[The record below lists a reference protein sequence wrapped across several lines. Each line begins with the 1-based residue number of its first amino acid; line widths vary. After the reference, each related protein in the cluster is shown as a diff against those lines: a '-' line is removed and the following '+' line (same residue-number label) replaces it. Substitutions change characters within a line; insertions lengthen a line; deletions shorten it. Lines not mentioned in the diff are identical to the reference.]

1 MMYVGVVETP
11 NLITWRHRRMRH
23 TSSQLPLT
31 TPWIDHPH
39 ATELAAMST
48 LLDEQPA
55 LAARVQQDLDAR
67 CPKNPRT
74 GRAGLTAEQTLRIL
88 ILRQLMGWTYEELA
102 FHLADS
108 ATYRAFARL
117 GALTSPPSKSALADT
132 LRRAHP
138 ATLRRLNDALVTSP
152 AARAVE
158 PARTVRMDA
167 TVVPVTIHHPTD
179 SSLLVD
185 GVRVLDRL
193 LQRLEA
199 AVGFTAYHRHLKRV
213 KRRAL
218 EIDHLAPQAT
228 ARRRQCYRELL
239 ELTTATAD
247 YATCGLAHLECL
259 LECLAPTPERDRLR
273 AQLRRVLPLVAQVID
288 QTTRRVLRGEVV
300 PADEKL
306 VSLFEA
312 HADVLVKERRE
323 TYYGHKVYLTTGGSG
338 LILDCAIPKGNPADS
353 TWTVPLV
360 RRQQRLFGDAPRQ
373 ASFDGAFASRDN
385 LAVCK
390 ALGVEDVCFAK
401 RRGLA
406 ISDMVSSEW
415 VYAKLRR
422 FRAGIEAGISL
433 LKRVFG
439 LARCVWKGAAGFH
452 AYVRAAVL
460 AANLLVLAR
469 ARLA

>member
-1 MMYVGVVETP
+1 
-11 NLITWRHRRMRH
+11 MRH
-23 TSSQLPLT
+23 HSPQLPLT

-39 ATELAAMST
+39 ATELAAMSA

-55 LAARVQQDLDAR
+55 LAARVQQALDAR
-67 CPKNPRT
+67 CPRNPRT
-74 GRAGLTAEQTLRIL
+74 GRRGLTGEQTLRIL
-88 ILRQLMGWTYEELA
+88 VLRQLTGWTYEELA

-117 GALTSPPSKSALADT
+117 GALTSPPSKSAVADT
-132 LRRAHP
+132 LRRVPP
-138 ATLRRLNDALVTSP
+138 ATLRRVNDGLVTSP

-167 TVVPVTIHHPTD
+167 TVVPVAIHHPTD
-179 SSLLVD
+179 SGLLVD
-185 GVRVLDRL
+185 GVRVLGRL
-193 LQRLEA
+193 LGRLEA
-199 AVGFTAYHRHLKRV
+199 AVGFTAYHRHLTRA

-218 EIDHLAPQAT
+218 EIDHLAPQAA
-228 ARRRQCYRELL
+228 ARRRRCYRDLL
-239 ELTTATAD
+239 AVAAATAD

-259 LECLAPTPERDRLR
+259 PPAPERDRLR
-273 AQLRRVLPLVAQVID
+273 AQLTRVLPLVARVID
-288 QTTRRVLRGEVV
+288 QTRRRVLRGEAV

-312 HADVLVKERRE
+312 HADVLVKERRA
-323 TYYGHKVYLTTGGSG
+323 TYYGHKVYLTTGASG
-338 LILDCAIPKGNPADS
+338 LFLDCAIPKGNPADS
-353 TWTVPLV
+353 TWAVPLV
-360 RRQQRLFGDAPRQ
+360 RRQRRLFGDAPRQ

-385 LAVCK
+385 LSACK
-390 ALGVEDVCFAK
+390 ALGVGDVCFAK

-406 ISDMVSSEW
+406 IADMVSSEW

-460 AANLLVLAR
+460 AANLLTLAR